1 MFTNNRGCDLIKKKT
16 GIIKP
21 EGEIVKERLFITPEY
36 TTAKEIK
43 KIRKELHLTQKE
55 FAEFINC
62 SKPTVERWER
72 SEDVIRGP
80 IVPFLKMLQK
90 YPEYE
95 QEVKVPE
102 KVWPLRIWYM
112 YDQDVCTLIDVNER
126 ERKVKIKNYTDKIMF
141 RAFGVMEEPDYNQ
154 YIETHT
160 PNEELLHAMQQTYFL
175 NLVSELFDFSPIAR
189 SFNEQ
194 ARLIDEHF
202 YKLFPQLLAEYKK
215 QIQIFTTEIVDVS
228 YRFHKQY
235 ERLVTQSTDYN
246 TNNDLQIRIIKGAAY
261 FEQKLRPFHKLAE
274 ATNLPTDNKE
284 LRKKTNNT
292 LEEFLN
298 TLTQKLSLLQYV
310 EDNGFHASDYL
321 RKKAYILLSETDN
334 KNSSGTTAHD
344 RKERT
349 PRERVSRERKRIE
362 VPNDILHPELYRKI
376 TEWRGTKAK
385 ETGMPAYVI
394 IQQKALLGMV
404 NLLPN
409 DAESLEAVPYFGR
422 KGVENYGL
430 ELLGIIRNYMKE
442 QNLQRP
448 EIRTVFVPRENK
460 KK

>member
-1 MFTNNRGCDLIKKKT
+1 MFVKNDPS
-16 GIIKP
+16 P
-21 EGEIVKERLFITPEY
+21 EKRYYNGMIGEITSIDEDGFTVHTKEKNEKIIVQPEEWTNSKY
-36 TTAKEIK
+36 VLNEETKEIT
-43 KIRKELHLTQKE
+43 E
-55 FAEFINC
+55 
-62 SKPTVERWER
+62 
-72 SEDVIRGP
+72 
-80 IVPFLKMLQK
+80 
-90 YPEYE
+90 E
-95 QEVKVPE
+95 QEGVFKQYPVKLAWGITIHKSQGLTFEHAIIDARSAFAHGQAYVALSRCKTLE
-102 KVWPLRIWYM
+102 GMVLSSPLSVNAIIS
-112 YDQDVCTLIDVNER
+112 DTIID
-126 ERKVKIKNYTDKIMF
+126 
-141 RAFGVMEEPDYNQ
+141 DYNQ

-160 PNEELLHAMQQTYFL
+160 PNEELLCAMQQTYFL

-246 TNNDLQIRIIKGAAY
+246 TNNNLQIRIIKGAAY

-321 RKKAYILLSETDN
+321 RKKAYILLSGTDN
-334 KNSSGTTAHD
+334 ENSSGTTAHD

-349 PRERVSRERKRIE
+349 PRERASRERKRIE

-385 ETGMPAYVI
+385 ETGMPTYVI

-409 DAESLEAVPYFGR
+409 DAESLEAVPYFGH

-430 ELLGIIRNYMKE
+430 ELLEIIRNYMKE

-460 KK
+460 KGIKE